1 MKTFENIKKYIKY
14 AKSTQSSY
22 RSKYYANKYTGN
34 IFKIDKNLDIN
45 FSNIKTILGK
55 SEDISFKEF
64 KIGIRTPVKAF
75 ICIVEGLID
84 INKVEKYI
92 EIISLYDKEFCN
104 DDEILNTDISKLLR
118 DNLLNSVQLSEEK
131 SFNKIIGDI
140 LSGCMALFI
149 DGYDSVFIININET
163 AERGVEPPNT
173 ETSIR
178 GSREGFVENIAVN
191 VSLIRKIIKNHNLVI
206 KSRTLGS
213 QTHTKVAIAYIE
225 GIAEDS
231 LIKEVEKRINKIN
244 MDAILESGYIEQ
256 AINDHPMSCFSTIGN
271 SERPD
276 KVASKLLEGKV
287 AILCNGTPF
296 VLTVPYLFVEAFQS
310 TEDYYS
316 KPFLS
321 SFLRLLRLG
330 AFFITVITPAF
341 YVALV
346 SFNQEMLPT
355 VLLMSFAGALEN
367 VPFPIFLEAF
377 FMIIIFEL
385 IRESG
390 LRMPKPIGQAV
401 SIVGALI
408 IGQAAV
414 DAGIIGAPMVIII
427 ALTGITG
434 FIVTPLIDAVV
445 FLRFFLLFLSGIFGL
460 FGFIIGV
467 FFIVAHACSLK
478 SFGVPYLTPIAPAVL
493 SGLKDSFIR
502 MPIRFLNSNSKAINS
517 NQDKDTGSEKT

>member
-1 MKTFENIKKYIKY
+1 MTTFENIKKYIKY
-14 AKSTQSSY
+14 TRMTQSS
-22 RSKYYANKYTGN
+22 RRLKYYANKYTGD

-45 FSNIKTILGK
+45 FNNIKAILGK
-55 SEDISFKEF
+55 SDDISFKEF
-64 KIGIRTPVKAF
+64 KIGIRTQTKAF
-75 ICIVEGLID
+75 ICVVDGLID
-84 INKVEKYI
+84 RNKVEKYI
-92 EIISLYDKEFCN
+92 ETISLYDKNICN
-104 DDEILNTDISKLLR
+104 DNEEILNADIFTLLK
-118 DNLLNSVQLSEEK
+118 DNLLNSAQLSEAR

-140 LSGCMALFI
+140 LSGCMAVYI
-149 DGYDSVFIININET
+149 DGYDVVFIININET

-173 ETSIR
+173 ETTIR
-178 GSREGFVENIAVN
+178 GSREGFVENISVN
-191 VSLIRKIIKNHNLVI
+191 VSLLRKIIKNHNLVI
-206 KSRTLGS
+206 RSSTLGS
-213 QTHTKVAIAYIE
+213 KTHTRIAIAYIE
-225 GIAEDS
+225 GIAEAS
-231 LIKEVEKRINKIN
+231 LVKEVEKKINKISL
-244 MDAILESGYIEQ
+244 DAILESGYIEQ
-256 AINDHPMSCFSTIGN
+256 AIGDHPVSIFSTVGN
-271 SERPD
+271 SEKPD
-276 KVASKLLEGKV
+276 KVASKLLEGRV

-321 SFLRLLRLG
+321 SFLRILRLG

-367 VPFPIFLEAF
+367 VPFPIFFEAF

-385 IRESG
+385 IKESG

-467 FFIVAHACSLK
+467 FFIVGHVCSLK

-493 SGLKDSFIR
+493 SGLNDSFIR
-502 MPIRFLNSNSKAINS
+502 MPLRFLNLKSQTGNS
-517 NQDKDTGSEKT
+517 NDNKGSGGA